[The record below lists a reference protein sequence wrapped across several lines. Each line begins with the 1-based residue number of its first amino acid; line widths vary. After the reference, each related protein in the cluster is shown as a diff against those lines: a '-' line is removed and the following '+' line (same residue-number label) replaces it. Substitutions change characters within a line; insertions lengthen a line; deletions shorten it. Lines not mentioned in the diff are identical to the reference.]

1 MLSANAMDR
10 ERKLLYLV
18 EVSCKTFTEFA
29 QQEQAIFIS
38 WLQGYSLPD
47 QTPVV
52 IDLDKLSVDKAK
64 LIEHCTDKPE
74 DVVMTAAEAVMGR

>member
-1 MLSANAMDR
+1 MQWTANASSFIWLR
-10 ERKLLYLV
+10 LAAKRSLSLRNRSRL
-18 EVSCKTFTEFA
+18 SSFPGCKGTA
-29 QQEQAIFIS
+29 YRIR
-38 WLQGYSLPD
+38 
-47 QTPVV
+47 TPVV